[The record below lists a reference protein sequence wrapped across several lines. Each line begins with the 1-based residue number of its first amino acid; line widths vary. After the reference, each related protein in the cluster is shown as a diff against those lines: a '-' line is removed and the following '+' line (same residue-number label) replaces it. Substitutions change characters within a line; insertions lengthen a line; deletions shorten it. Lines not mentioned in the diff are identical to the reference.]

1 MPGLDDGS
9 DMIRGY
15 QDWLSG
21 ARRYNTEL
29 HRACKTQLGVSL
41 RMFKFTKNIVHL
53 GSLILAGYAI
63 NEGAEPFIALL
74 FAALI
79 ISGPEILEWWLV
91 NQDYTE
97 FEQED

>member
-1 MPGLDDGS
+1 MLS
-9 DMIRGY
+9 VY
-15 QDWLSG
+15 HAWLSG
-21 ARRYNTEL
+21 IRQYNTQL
-29 HRACKTQLGVSL
+29 TAACNHHGISPT
-41 RMFKFTKNIVHL
+41 MFKFTKNLVHI

-91 NQDYTE
+91 NQDYNE
-97 FEQED
+97 MDDE

>member
-1 MPGLDDGS
+1 
-9 DMIRGY
+9 
-15 QDWLSG
+15 
-21 ARRYNTEL
+21 
-29 HRACKTQLGVSL
+29 
-41 RMFKFTKNIVHL
+41 MFKFTKNLVHI

-91 NQDYTE
+91 NQDYNE
-97 FEQED
+97 MDDK